1 MIAASERNIEF
12 HLLAQPARLAAGAD
26 LRLDVGSEAPLRPL
40 VHSSGFSRECC
51 RLDGST
57 SASVFLVTSALIER
71 TSQVK
76 YLYELMYIWIQSG
89 SVQDAAA
96 IPLRLLKERGS
107 CVNKFSISQCLL
119 LPPGVSGVKSTGDAA
134 NKSTRRYGA
143 RRKPEQRL
151 STNCPSTARR
161 TTRLSTPVIASRRNI
176 EFHPL
181 APPTCLVA
189 GAKSRLDVGSGE
201 PFLRPLVHLSGFSHK
216 LSRLCCGEILSL
228 PLPPRAYTYSLLN
241 LISRLSS
248 IELNPYVTGWLFKK
262 DSHVSYHYVLI
273 NPSMLPRQVC
283 NPHYADPQSPRPPY
297 RTRRFSC
304 PLSSDQPFQLTP
316 LNRAKGE
323 EAYAK
328 QRILCRVALLSL

>member
-1 MIAASERNIEF
+1 MARIPIAIAASERNIEF
-12 HLLAQPARLAAGAD
+12 HLLAQPARLAAGAV

-134 NKSTRRYGA
+134 NKSTRRYRA

-176 EFHPL
+176 EFH
-181 APPTCLVA
+181 
-189 GAKSRLDVGSGE
+189 
-201 PFLRPLVHLSGFSHK
+201 LS
-216 LSRLCCGEILSL
+216 
-228 PLPPRAYTYSLLN
+228 T
-241 LISRLSS
+241 
-248 IELNPYVTGWLFKK
+248 T
-262 DSHVSYHYVLI
+262 HVSC
-273 NPSMLPRQVC
+273 SR
-283 NPHYADPQSPRPPY
+283 
-297 RTRRFSC
+297 
-304 PLSSDQPFQLTP
+304 
-316 LNRAKGE
+316 G
-323 EAYAK
+323 
-328 QRILCRVALLSL
+328 